1 MGLDILIIVVIGL
14 LAGGI
19 INALADDLPYRRTP
33 ALPTYPDGTP
43 RPILAWLGI
52 TAFLFGLRTPSAD
65 LSNLPSEEAL
75 ESRKR
80 HYEGEPKLNWR
91 YPLTELVTALL
102 MVATYI
108 IMRDKSDITTPQMI
122 VWLIYMAIF
131 TLINVIDLE
140 HKLILFVVM
149 IPSAILAL
157 ADAILMPVPNPTL
170 QSALAGGGLGFIVFF
185 IFYQGGYLF
194 TYIMG
199 RARGENINTVAFGFG
214 DVMMI
219 TLSGLILGFQNVIF
233 VMFISV
239 FLGSLGAIAY
249 LAMRFIVAGRYN
261 LFTAIPYGPYIV
273 TATIIVLLFADEVS
287 LLLLGYVR

>member
-1 MGLDILIIVVIGL
+1 MGLDILIITVIGL

-19 INALADDLPYRRTP
+19 VNALADELPHRRNP

-52 TAFLFGLRTPSAD
+52 TAFLFGLRTPKNNSTD
-65 LSNLPSEEAL
+65 
-75 ESRKR
+75 KKQG
-80 HYEGEPKLNWR
+80 YEGSPELSWR
-91 YPLTELVTALL
+91 YPLTEISTAIL
-102 MVATYI
+102 MIATYI
-108 IMRDKSDITTPQMI
+108 IMKDKPDVSSLQMI
-122 VWLIYMAIF
+122 IWLIYMAIF
-131 TLINVIDLE
+131 MLINVIDLE
-140 HKLILFVVM
+140 HKLILFIVM
-149 IPSAILAL
+149 IPSAILAIV
-157 ADAILMPVPNPTL
+157 DAVVTPIPLPPL
-170 QSALAGGGLGFIVFF
+170 QSALIGGGLGFIIFF

-199 RARGENINTVAFGFG
+199 RARGENITTVAFGFG

-219 TLSGLILGFQNVIF
+219 TLSGLILGFQGVIF

-239 FLGSLGAIAY
+239 FLGSVGALTY

-273 TATIIVLLFADEVS
+273 AATIIVLLFPDEMS
-287 LLLLGYVR
+287 LFLLGYVR

>member
-1 MGLDILIIVVIGL
+1 MVLIIAIIGI
-14 LAGGI
+14 LAGGL
-19 INALADDLPYRRTP
+19 INALADELPYRRNP

-52 TAFLFGLRTPSAD
+52 TAFLFGLRTPPASANNKKQGYD
-65 LSNLPSEEAL
+65 GA
-75 ESRKR
+75 
-80 HYEGEPKLNWR
+80 PKLSWR
-91 YPLTELVTALL
+91 YPITEIATSVL

-108 IMRDKSDITTPQMI
+108 LIGQDSETSSLQLVI
-122 VWLIYMAIF
+122 WLIYMAIF
-131 TLINVIDLE
+131 MLINVIDIE

-149 IPSAILAL
+149 IPSAILAI
-157 ADAILMPVPNPTL
+157 ADAVLAPIPSPLL
-170 QSALAGGGLGFIVFF
+170 KDALIGGGLGFVIFF

-199 RARGENINTVAFGFG
+199 RARGETIDTVAFGFG

-219 TLSGLILGFQNVIF
+219 TLSGLILGFQGVIF

-239 FLGSLGAIAY
+239 FFGSVGAIVY
-249 LAMRFIVAGRYN
+249 LALRLVVAGRYN

-273 TATIIVLLFADEVS
+273 AATIIVLLFPDEVS

>member
-1 MGLDILIIVVIGL
+1 MVLIIAIIGI
-14 LAGGI
+14 LAGGL
-19 INALADDLPYRRTP
+19 INALADELPFRRSP

-52 TAFLFGLRTPSAD
+52 TAFLFGLRTPPFDAKD
-65 LSNLPSEEAL
+65 
-75 ESRKR
+75 KR
-80 HYEGEPKLNWR
+80 RGYEGEPKLGWR
-91 YPLTELVTALL
+91 YPITEIATSIL

-108 IMRDKSDITTPQMI
+108 LMGNKADVSSLQMI
-122 VWLIYMAIF
+122 IWLIYMAIF
-131 TLINVIDLE
+131 MLINVIDIE

-149 IPSAILAL
+149 IPSAILAIV
-157 ADAILMPVPNPTL
+157 DAVLTPVPLPPL
-170 QSALAGGGLGFIVFF
+170 QSALTGGGLGFVIFF

-199 RARGENINTVAFGFG
+199 RARGETIDTVAFGFG

-219 TLSGLILGFQNVIF
+219 TLSGLILGFQGVIF

-239 FLGSLGAIAY
+239 FFGSLGAIVY
-249 LAMRFIVAGRYN
+249 LALRLIVAGRYS

-273 TATIIVLLFADEVS
+273 AATIIVLLFPDEVS
-287 LLLLGYVR
+287 MLLLGYVR

>member
-1 MGLDILIIVVIGL
+1 MSLIVLIVTIIGI
-14 LAGGI
+14 LAGGLV
-19 INALADDLPYRRTP
+19 NTLADELPYRRKP

-43 RPILAWLGI
+43 RPVLAWLGI
-52 TAFLFGLRTPSAD
+52 TAFLFGLRTPPKST
-65 LSNLPSEEAL
+65 NI
-75 ESRKR
+75 SREKQEGR
-80 HYEGEPKLNWR
+80 QRYYEGEPKLSWR
-91 YPLTELVTALL
+91 YPITEIATAIL

-108 IMRDKSDITTPQMI
+108 LMGNKPEVSSLQMI
-122 VWLIYMAIF
+122 IWLIYMAIF
-131 TLINVIDLE
+131 MLINVIDIE

-149 IPSAILAL
+149 IPSAILAII
-157 ADAILMPVPNPTL
+157 DAVLTPIPLPPL
-170 QSALAGGGLGFIVFF
+170 QSALTGGGLGFVIFF

-199 RARGENINTVAFGFG
+199 RARGETIDTVAFGFG

-219 TLSGLILGFQNVIF
+219 TLSGLILGFQGVIF

-239 FLGSLGAIAY
+239 FFGSVGAIVY
-249 LAMRFIVAGRYN
+249 LALRLLVAGRYN

-273 TATIIVLLFADEVS
+273 AATIIVLLFPDEMS